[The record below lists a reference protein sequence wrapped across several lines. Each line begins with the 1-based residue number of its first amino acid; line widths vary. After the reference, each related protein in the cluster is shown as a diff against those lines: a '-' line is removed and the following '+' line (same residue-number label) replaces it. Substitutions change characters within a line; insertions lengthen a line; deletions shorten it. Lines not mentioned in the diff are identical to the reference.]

1 MTIRRELTLT
11 LIGIGNLDCKALANC
26 SRGVSHMPNDYLP
39 FPDLPVGF
47 VRSLTVVFGCEL
59 AYDGLT

>member
-1 MTIRRELTLT
+1 
-11 LIGIGNLDCKALANC
+11 
-26 SRGVSHMPNDYLP
+26 MPNDYLP